1 MNQEDRKNQNK
12 CFRPAGGRVLQQS
25 VLKHIPRRGD
35 GVMEGAALG
44 FDAAIFQNGEI
55 TEMQAVGAQP
65 SSRFPEEYPL
75 TAGEAAWITAE
86 NQLAVKGAFGPGGV
100 SSPVGGSS
108 FVAQVLL
115 VAGMSCPENRIR
127 REMQRLAQISARR
140 GCPIVGGNTVYFQEG
155 EDCLVQVVL
164 TGRRTGET
172 QPGVPET
179 ELHKSELH
187 GTELYSSDHTIS
199 GKAEGRIDRRMQ
211 PGDRVYFLGEVGCLG
226 ADLLVKR
233 NREQL
238 RTRFADSYIDTMEYT
253 ASDFSVKEKAAA
265 ALAAGAVFLHDVSNG
280 GVHAAL
286 YQLAEAAGCGI
297 RVRHEGLT
305 IRQSVVELCEFL
317 NINPY
322 QLLGTGGLL
331 AVVPA
336 EKSDEFES
344 RMEAHISEVCMSEI
358 RTSEV
363 CMSEMHTSEKY
374 LQETDASPNRERL
387 PIRFHCAFAGE
398 LTKEKARLVTAES
411 FHMERYLN
419 LPEGDAL
426 EEVL

>member
-1 MNQEDRKNQNK
+1 M
-12 CFRPAGGRVLQQS
+12 QS

-44 FDAAIFQNGEI
+44 LDAAIFQNGEI
-55 TEMQAVGAQP
+55 TELQAVGVQP

-86 NQLAVKGAFGPGGV
+86 NQLATKGIIEEA
-100 SSPVGGSS
+100 S
-108 FVAQVLL
+108 FAAQILL
-115 VAGMSCPENRIR
+115 VAGISCPESRIR
-127 REMQRLAQISARR
+127 REMQRLTQFSVRR
-140 GCPIVGGNTVYFQEG
+140 GCRIVGGNTVFFQDG

-164 TGRRTGET
+164 TGRSSGET
-172 QPGVPET
+172 YRPEQ
-179 ELHKSELH
+179 ESKL
-187 GTELYSSDHTIS
+187 
-199 GKAEGRIDRRMQ
+199 RMQ
-211 PGDRVYFLGEVGCLG
+211 PGDRVYFFGEVGCLG

-233 NREQL
+233 NREMLQK
-238 RTRFADSYIDTMEYT
+238 RFADSYIDTMEYD

-265 ALAAGAVFLHDVSNG
+265 ALSAGAVFLHDVSNG

-305 IRQSVVELCEFL
+305 VRQSVVELSEFL

-336 EKSDEFES
+336 ETADEFE
-344 RMEAHISEVCMSEI
+344 RRIP
-358 RTSEV
+358 TG
-363 CMSEMHTSEKY
+363 
-374 LQETDASPNRERL
+374 
-387 PIRFHCAFAGE
+387 FHWAYAGE

-426 EEVL
+426 EEV